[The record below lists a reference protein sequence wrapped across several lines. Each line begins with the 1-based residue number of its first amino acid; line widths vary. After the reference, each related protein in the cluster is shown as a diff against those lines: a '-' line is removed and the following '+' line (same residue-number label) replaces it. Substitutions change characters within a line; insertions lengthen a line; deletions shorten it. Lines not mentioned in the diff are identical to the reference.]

1 MGRFLDADI
10 AHQCI
15 FTPEELEVLNFVS
28 RAAIDRL
35 AITTQDEVEHIASA
49 ALSLYST
56 GMTDP
61 GLLLQEVLSRF
72 GRSIKPSAA
81 RHVDA
86 RKHTRA
92 RTR

>member
-10 AHQCI
+10 AHQGI

-28 RAAIDRL
+28 KAAIDRL
-35 AITTQDEVEHIASA
+35 AITTQEEVEHIASA

-61 GLLLQEVLSRF
+61 DLLLQEVLSRF
-72 GRSIKPSAA
+72 GRSAKQSAA
-81 RHVDA
+81 LHVDA

-92 RTR
+92 RPR